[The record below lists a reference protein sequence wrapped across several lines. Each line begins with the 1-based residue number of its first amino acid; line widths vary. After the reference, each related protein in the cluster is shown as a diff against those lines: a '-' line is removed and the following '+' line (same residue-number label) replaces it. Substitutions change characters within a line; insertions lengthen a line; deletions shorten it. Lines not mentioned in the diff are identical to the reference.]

1 MESMSKSKL
10 LLSIVEL
17 GGYPDFSPLYRRLGC
32 EVRVESSMR
41 RALSLLK
48 KAPVNVI
55 VAEFNYQSGFRDRVS
70 NLESLMAAVQRM
82 PQTRVIVFYEDEL
95 AHQFDRIRERFEF
108 FAALRFP
115 VDEDRLEMV
124 VGNALSSG

>member
-1 MESMSKSKL
+1 
-10 LLSIVEL
+10 
-17 GGYPDFSPLYRRLGC
+17 
-32 EVRVESSMR
+32 MR

-48 KAPVNVI
+48 KRPVDVI

-82 PQTRVIVFYEDEL
+82 PQTRVIVFYEDEF

-115 VDEDRLEMV
+115 VDEDKLEMA